1 MKSLLFILSFLFTTT
16 TSFEFNFKGLLNQ
29 YTLSPYR
36 VLGIPPWS
44 TDNAIKKKYKTLA
57 RKLHPDKNPSPNA
70 KDEFQIVQKAYEEI
84 KKTRKLESSN
94 DNSHLKGFNSF
105 LSETF
110 TEIFRT
116 QSLFNLIYL
125 ICWLIYKFNQF
136 IFKPMIFVIITFN
149 LIDTVFPHIIQS
161 QTSVIIVTAILTI
174 TLHFFTR
181 SKKQKTKEKEKVD

>member
-181 SKKQKTKEKEKVD
+181 SKKQKTKEKVD